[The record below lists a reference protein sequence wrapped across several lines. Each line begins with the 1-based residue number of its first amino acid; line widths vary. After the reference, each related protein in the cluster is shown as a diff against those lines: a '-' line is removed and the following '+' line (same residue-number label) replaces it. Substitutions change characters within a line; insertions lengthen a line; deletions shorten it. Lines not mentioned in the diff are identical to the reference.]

1 MSSRKQAFLV
11 KLWVTDE
18 GTTDAASPVP
28 GGARGSVE
36 HLESKRRLYF
46 SEIAQLVAF
55 LTTNADTTKSR

>member
-11 KLWVTDE
+11 KLWVAGE
-18 GTTDAASPVP
+18 GTEDRTPPVP

-46 SEIAQLVAF
+46 SEMTQLVAF
-55 LTTNADTTKSR
+55 LTTNADTTKPR